1 LNGVNGVN
9 GVNGYHSHDMD
20 IISASAASTTTSLT
34 NGHLS
39 HLNGMQTL
47 PHVRSSGVG
56 NAEITESQTESQ
68 QSSQQQP
75 NNNQQSGSVTQ
86 SVSQQSATQS
96 VQQSPTNN
104 SSAMSNNAVNSA
116 NNSGSLKPKTM
127 VATPE
132 QVMKLYMNKLTP
144 YEHHEI
150 FNYPQIYFIGANAK
164 KRPGIIGG
172 PNNCGYDDDQGSYT
186 HIAHDHLAY
195 RYEVLKV
202 IGKGS
207 FGQVVKAYDH
217 KCHLHVALKM
227 VRNEKRFHRQAQE
240 EIRILEH
247 LRKQD
252 KDNSYNII
260 HMFDHFVFR
269 SHTCIT
275 FELLSINLYELIK
288 KNKFQGFS
296 LQLVRKFA
304 HSLLQCLDLLYRNK
318 IIHCDMKP
326 ENVLLKQQGRSG
338 IKVID
343 FGSSCYEHQRVYTY
357 IQSRFYRAPE
367 VILGARYGMPIDMWS
382 LGCILAELLTGYP
395 LLPGEDE
402 GDQLSCIIE
411 LLGMPPQKLLDQS
424 KRAKNFI
431 SSKGYP
437 RYCTVTTLPDGT
449 TVLNGGR
456 SRRGKPRGPPGS
468 RELQTAL
475 KGCDDPMFLDFIR
488 RCLEWDPGTRMT
500 PNAALRHGWLRRRLP
515 RPPPTGEK
523 SNNITDSPSGT
534 LTSIRSTTN
543 SGTSRTSNGNN
554 AKMNTIASMHSS
566 SNSGSAV
573 TSKRA
578 SDNGL
583 DLRHNSTAGSNVT
596 LASTKL
602 PQIPNTIT

>member
-1 LNGVNGVN
+1 MPLSRTRSLLSNINSSDTAYLPTIQDSHLPPLKSKLNGASTLFSGSSIILDNSDTMSVNGSIVSNGSSTNISSNGLNSNLSNGHSN
-9 GVNGYHSHDMD
+9 GVHINGM
-20 IISASAASTTTSLT
+20 STLPLMRPTTSESTRTSGLESPKT
-34 NGHLS
+34 DS
-39 HLNGMQTL
+39 PQLNGST
-47 PHVRSSGVG
+47 S
-56 NAEITESQTESQ
+56 
-68 QSSQQQP
+68 
-75 NNNQQSGSVTQ
+75 
-86 SVSQQSATQS
+86 
-96 VQQSPTNN
+96 
-104 SSAMSNNAVNSA
+104 
-116 NNSGSLKPKTM
+116 SLKPKTM
-127 VATPE
+127 VASPD

-186 HIAHDHLAY
+186 HIPHDHIAY
-195 RYEVLKV
+195 RYEILKV

-207 FGQVVKAYDH
+207 FGQVLKVYDH
-217 KCHLHVALKM
+217 KTHQHVALKM

-240 EIRILEH
+240 EIRILDH
-247 LRKQD
+247 LKKQD
-252 KDNSYNII
+252 KDNTCNII
-260 HMFDHFVFR
+260 HMFDNFNFR

-304 HSLLQCLDLLYRNK
+304 HSLLQCLDTLFRNK

-367 VILGARYGMPIDMWS
+367 VILGAKYGMPIDMWS
-382 LGCILAELLTGYP
+382 LGCILCELLTGYP

-437 RYCTVTTLPDGT
+437 RYCTASSLADGT

-475 KGCDDPMFLDFIR
+475 KGCDDQLFLDFIR
-488 RCLEWDPGTRMT
+488 RCLEWDPATRMT
-500 PNAALRHGWLRRRLP
+500 PTAALRHAWLRRRLP
-515 RPPPTGEK
+515 RPPLETGE
-523 SNNITDSPSGT
+523 SPSGT
-534 LTSIRSTTN
+534 LRTTN
-543 SGTSRTSNGNN
+543 SSSSRNSS
-554 AKMNTIASMHSS
+554 KMNTIA
-566 SNSGSAV
+566 GSAKIRV
-573 TSKRA
+573 NEDGGPNTIHS
-578 SDNGL
+578 
-583 DLRHNSTAGSNVT
+583 RHQT
-596 LASTKL
+596 TKL
-602 PQIPNTIT
+602 PQIPNSIA